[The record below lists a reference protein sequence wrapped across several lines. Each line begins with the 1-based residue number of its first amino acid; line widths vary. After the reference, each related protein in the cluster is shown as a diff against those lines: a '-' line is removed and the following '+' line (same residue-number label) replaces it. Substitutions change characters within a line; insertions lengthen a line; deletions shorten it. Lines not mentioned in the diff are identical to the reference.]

1 MKKERELTMKIVI
14 AGAAG
19 VIGRR
24 LIPLLVAA
32 GHEVSG
38 TTRQATKG
46 ALLRQLGASP
56 VVIDVFERERL
67 HAVVR
72 ELQPDV
78 IMHQLTDLSARDFA
92 ANGRI
97 RQLGT
102 RNLVDAA
109 RAAGVDHVI
118 AQSIA
123 WMYAP
128 GAGPA
133 DENVPLDSAA
143 AEPRRATVASVQA
156 LEQAV
161 LELERGLVLRYG
173 LFYGP
178 GTWYAPNGLL
188 ADQLRRGEF
197 SADEGLTSFI
207 HIDDAAQ
214 ATIQALDWPAGI
226 VNIVDDEPAP
236 GSAWLPVYAAA
247 LGAPTPPI
255 SPAHPPF
262 ARGALN
268 TKARQLGWQ
277 PLYPSWRSGFAEMLG

>member
-1 MKKERELTMKIVI
+1 MKILI

-24 LIPLLVAA
+24 LVPLLVAA

-38 TTRQATKG
+38 TTRQAEKSS
-46 ALLRQLGASP
+46 LLRDLGAFP
-56 VVIDVFERERL
+56 VVVDVFDRERL

-72 ELQPDV
+72 EIQPDV

-97 RQLGT
+97 RQVGT

-109 RAAGVDHVI
+109 RAAGIEHLI

-128 GAGPA
+128 GDGPA
-133 DENVPLDSAA
+133 DESVPLDFAA
-143 AEPRRATVASVQA
+143 PAPRRAPVESVHA

-161 LELERGLVLRYG
+161 LELKRGLVLRYG

-178 GTWYAPNGLL
+178 GTWYAPDGLI

-197 SADEGLTSFI
+197 TADEGLTSFI
-207 HIDDAAQ
+207 HVDDAAR
-214 ATIQALDWPAGI
+214 ATLQSLDWPAGI

-247 LGAPTPPI
+247 LGLPTPPI
-255 SPAHPPF
+255 SPEHPPF

-277 PLYPSWRSGFAEMLG
+277 PLYSSWKEGFQKMLN